1 MPQATVW
8 TPTPSLAGPDCANH
22 VEAAMDQVFI
32 GAHLIVTRLGYTHH
46 GIYIGAGKVVHY
58 AGLARVMSRGPVEEV
73 PLAEF
78 ADGGTVT
85 IKVEPSARYCPKAIV
100 ERARS
105 RLGED
110 RYRLVTNN
118 CEHFCA
124 WCVTGESR
132 SEQVER
138 ALALPRAFG
147 RALVALISIL
157 PRDPSVQ
164 RDAPTS
170 TGFAAA

>member
-1 MPQATVW
+1 MPQRTVW
-8 TPTPSLAGPDCANH
+8 TPTPSLVGPGCANH
-22 VEAAMDQVFI
+22 LEAAMDRLFI

-46 GIYIGAGKVVHY
+46 GIYVGAGKVVHY
-58 AGLARVMSRGPVEEV
+58 SGLARVMSRGPVAEV
-73 PLAEF
+73 PLVEF
-78 ADGGTVT
+78 ADGRSVT
-85 IKVEPSARYCPKAIV
+85 IKVEPAARYSPNVIA

-110 RYRLVTNN
+110 RYHLVTNN

-138 ALALPRAFG
+138 ALALPRVFS
-147 RALVALISIL
+147 RALVTAFFIL
-157 PRDPSVQ
+157 PRGPSV
-164 RDAPTS
+164 RRNAPAS